1 MGPES
6 EKSMRTYNAI
16 IAHGSGIKAGVLAK
30 GLQGHFQRV
39 DIASN
44 YETLRERLAR
54 QRAQF
59 VVVDMELVTEEELHE
74 LCSEFADTGVVCVH
88 RIPDDTMW
96 TRALEAGA
104 IDCCRTDDLRSIL
117 NAARTVT
124 PRRPTLA
131 A

>member
-1 MGPES
+1 
-6 EKSMRTYNAI
+6 MRTINAI
-16 IAHGSGIKAGVLAK
+16 IAHGSGTKAGNLAK

-39 DIASN
+39 DVACD
-44 YETLRERLAR
+44 YETLRERLAH
-54 QRAQF
+54 QRSQF
-59 VVVDMELVTEEELHE
+59 AVVDMEMLTPQELRD
-74 LCSEFADTGVVCVH
+74 LCGEFPDTGVVCVH

-117 NAARTVT
+117 SAARTVT
-124 PRRPTLA
+124 PRRSTLA